1 MQGGRHGSTVG
12 AVWCRSKLQWAASG
26 GCSCLGC
33 RSGGGGGRGEGGEG
47 GGAEGREELQG
58 EAAVRGAAQ
67 NGGDGQMTPL
77 LRLSAGAVAGII
89 GMSATY
95 PLDMVRGRLTIQVL
109 PPIRIYPMR
118 GHGTCT
124 LLQSGTK
131 PTPQERH
138 AEELL
143 PCLLEDA
150 SRPPPMLLPPL
161 SASRSCGL
169 VHVAG
174 WAACSRVGRL
184 L

>member
-1 MQGGRHGSTVG
+1 MGGP
-12 AVWCRSKLQWAASG
+12 
-26 GCSCLGC
+26 
-33 RSGGGGGRGEGGEG
+33 
-47 GGAEGREELQG
+47 
-58 EAAVRGAAQ
+58 AQ

-109 PPIRIYPMR
+109 PPTRIYPMR

-143 PCLLEDA
+143 PCLLEDG
-150 SRPPPMLLPPL
+150 SRPPPMLLPPP
-161 SASRSCGL
+161 SASRGQGGPPAQGWAACFKGGP
-169 VHVAG
+169 AAQG
-174 WAACSRVGRL
+174 WAACSREGRRS
-184 L
+184 